1 MAQALPGIPSNVL
14 SSRLRELE
22 EADLVH
28 RSVQARPSTVVVY
41 ALTPYGREL
50 EEPVVRLGLWGAKSL
65 ARPKRGD
72 SFSVAALSVALRG
85 VFDPTATRGRKLVA
99 ELRFDHSR
107 LYVVVDN
114 GQVAFP
120 AEPPDPD
127 LVLSTPPDVFA
138 ELFAGY
144 TDVDAAIAADRVRI
158 DGSTRD
164 ARVASSRSSTS
175 RKQRRPESR
184 ASIPPAAAHDQ
195 PLRRRDR
202 PVVSCTTT
210 EPVACT
216 RCSSAS
222 TTSRPTATGLPV
234 QR

>member
-1 MAQALPGIPSNVL
+1 MARGYGQYCGLARALELVGGRWSLLIVRELLAGPRRYTELAQALPGIPSNVL

-28 RSVQARPSTVVVY
+28 RSLQARPSTAVVY

-50 EEPVVRLGLWGAKSL
+50 EEPVVRLGMWGAKSL
-65 ARPKRGD
+65 GKPKRGD

-85 VFDPTATRGRKLVA
+85 VFDPTATRGRKLVT

-107 LYVVVDN
+107 LHVVVDD

-120 AEPPDPD
+120 AEPPPDPD

-144 TDVDAAIAADRVRI
+144 TDVDAALAADRVRI

-164 ARVASSRSSTS
+164 ARRFFEIFHLP
-175 RKQRRPESR
+175 Q
-184 ASIPPAAAHDQ
+184 AA
-195 PLRRRDR
+195 P
-202 PVVSCTTT
+202 S
-210 EPVACT
+210 
-216 RCSSAS
+216 
-222 TTSRPTATGLPV
+222 
-234 QR
+234 